1 MPAGQAGCS
10 PSRSRC
16 GKWSRA
22 CGGWPTARRCGS
34 TDGSWRRPVRRAL
47 YFFLTLAVAGAA
59 GIWFFHATGPGPVR
73 FRTVPVK
80 RGELLASIS
89 ATGTIEPEEVVDIGA
104 QVAGQ
109 IVSFGTDPRGQ
120 GKPIDYGSP
129 VEKGTVLARIDES
142 LYRAQVDRARAQVD
156 QGTAE
161 VEAARAQVAQAE
173 ANVKRAEADLGQMQ
187 ARFHQADRD
196 WQRAQRL
203 APGQSIADAD
213 FDAADAAYRTT
224 RATVAVGV
232 ATVGQSKANLKDAQ
246 ANVHKAEAALAYAR
260 AALVTAQTNL
270 GYCTITS
277 PVKGVIVDR
286 RVNIGQ
292 TVVSSL
298 NAPSLFLIAKDL
310 KRLQVWASVNEA
322 DVGNVRSGQPVT
334 FTVDAYPG
342 RVFKGVVA
350 PDQPRL
356 NASMRQNVVTDSV
369 VVNTDNND
377 GKLLPYLT
385 ANVQFEVSRRHDVLL
400 VPNAALRWKPN
411 PRLVAADVRS
421 AYVQSQRRA
430 KGNAG
435 EQPAAQAKKES
446 HDRGTLWVEDEGFV
460 RPVKVK
466 IGPSD
471 GVMTEIVAGEIQ
483 EGDAIVLGES
493 RANGDN
499 GSTNPF
505 APKMFGGG
513 GGKKE

>member
-1 MPAGQAGCS
+1 M
-10 PSRSRC
+10 R
-16 GKWSRA
+16 KILL
-22 CGGWPTARRCGS
+22 
-34 TDGSWRRPVRRAL
+34 AL
-47 YFFLTLAVAGAA
+47 VVVVAGAGA
-59 GIWFFHATGPGPVR
+59 GGWYYFQGDNRPAS
-73 FRTVPVK
+73 FRTTHAE
-80 RGELLASIS
+80 RGDLVAMVSAS
-89 ATGTIEPEEVVDIGA
+89 GTIEPEEVVDIGA

-109 IVSFGTDPRGQ
+109 IVSFGDDPRSG
-120 GKPIDYGSP
+120 GGVINYGSP

-142 LYRAQVDRARAQVD
+142 LYRTQVDRAKAMVAQSQATVES
-156 QGTAE
+156 AE
-161 VEAARAQVAQAE
+161 AQVAQAE

-187 ARFHQADRD
+187 ARLYQSDRD
-196 WQRAQRL
+196 MARARRL
-203 APGQSIADAD
+203 KPSGALADVD
-213 FDAADAAYRTT
+213 YDT
-224 RATVAVGV
+224 
-232 ATVGQSKANLKDAQ
+232 
-246 ANVHKAEAALAYAR
+246 AEAALRTNKASLAVGEATILQSKASLKDAKANVAKTQ
-260 AALVTAQTNL
+260 AALADSKAMLANAEINL
-270 GYCTITS
+270 GYCTIRS
-277 PVKGVIVDR
+277 PVNGVIVDR

-322 DVGNVRSGQPVT
+322 DIGNIYSGQPVT
-334 FTVDAYPG
+334 FSVDAYPG

-356 NASMRQNVVTDSV
+356 NASMTQNVVTYTV

-385 ANVQFEVSRRHDVLL
+385 ANLQFEVSRRHDVLL